1 MNGPK
6 SYTPVE
12 MAQLRSSYYA
22 TRPTGFT
29 RFLRTNLLWQFF
41 RFVLINL
48 KMIRIIRL
56 SHRRNT

>member
-29 RFLRTNLLWQFF
+29 RFLRTSLLWQFW
-41 RFVLINL
+41 RFIMINL
-48 KMIRIIRL
+48 KMIRIISL
-56 SHRRNT
+56 SHRSKL

>member
-1 MNGPK
+1 MSGQK

-12 MAQLRSSYYA
+12 MAQMRAAYFA

-29 RFLRTNLLWQFF
+29 RFLRTNLLWQAW
-41 RFVLINL
+41 RFAMINL

-56 SHRRNT
+56 SHRPKS

>member
-22 TRPTGFT
+22 TRPTGYT
-29 RFLRTNLLWQFF
+29 RFLRTSLLWQFC
-41 RFVLINL
+41 RFVMINL
-48 KMIRIIRL
+48 KMIRIISL
-56 SHRRNT
+56 SHRKNL

>member
-29 RFLRTNLLWQFF
+29 RFLRTSLLWQFW
-41 RFVLINL
+41 RFVMINL
-48 KMIRIIRL
+48 KMIRIISL
-56 SHRRNT
+56 SHRSKL